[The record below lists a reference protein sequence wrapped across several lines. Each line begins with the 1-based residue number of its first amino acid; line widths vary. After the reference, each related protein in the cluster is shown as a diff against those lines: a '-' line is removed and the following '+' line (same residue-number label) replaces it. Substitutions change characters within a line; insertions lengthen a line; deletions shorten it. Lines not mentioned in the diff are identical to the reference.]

1 MKIFMKQF
9 KTKRKVN
16 IFKLKKNF
24 EVDEDPYVENI
35 NHQNKELNSLMN
47 ERWKKDKNNLNNKNN
62 LKDNLKKPKNNL
74 ISNLIDYNNYSKQ
87 LSFINNNL
95 IQKKCQKELKIMDE
109 IEDKKQKKKYPIN
122 NLINQNIKLNNNT
135 YISPF
140 NMLIGSTS
148 TKPDS
153 NYDDSMKLNN
163 NNPIKNNI
171 LPKSKKKQS
180 NLYYTYYGLN
190 NKNYLNNNLIKNSTF
205 SNSKISNNNLIT
217 YTNNFSK
224 SSNLNNI
231 INNNLINNFSPK
243 NIIFNNKKNDNEF
256 LININDIISGKE
268 KRTFIQIKNIPDKL
282 EINDF
287 IKEINIKMEFDNK
300 INYQTY
306 DCIYLPIN
314 KKNTKLNI
322 GYAFINFIKPL
333 CIIDFYF
340 RFNGFKWKNNKECE
354 ITFAEKYKDEL
365 NNNLLENFGDC
376 KKVFSFNNNE
386 KLNIRIPIQFK
397 NNFNVFKTEK
407 IEFIKI

>member
-1 MKIFMKQF
+1 
-9 KTKRKVN
+9 
-16 IFKLKKNF
+16 
-24 EVDEDPYVENI
+24 
-35 NHQNKELNSLMN
+35 MN
-47 ERWKKDKNNLNNKNN
+47 EIWKNDNNKLNNKND

-135 YISPF
+135 YLSPF

-163 NNPIKNNI
+163 NNPVENNI
-171 LPKSKKKQS
+171 ISKRKKNQS

-190 NKNYLNNNLIKNSTF
+190 NKNYLNNNIIKNSTF

-287 IKEINIKMEFDNK
+287 IKEINTKMEFDNK

-314 KKNTKLNI
+314 KKNNKLNI

-333 CIIDFYF
+333 CIIDFCF

-365 NNNLLENFGDC
+365 NNNLSEIFGDC

-386 KLNIRIPIQFK
+386 KLKIRIPIQFK
-397 NNFNVFKTEK
+397 NNFNDFKTEK

>member
-1 MKIFMKQF
+1 
-9 KTKRKVN
+9 
-16 IFKLKKNF
+16 
-24 EVDEDPYVENI
+24 
-35 NHQNKELNSLMN
+35 MN

-135 YISPF
+135 YLSPF

-190 NKNYLNNNLIKNSTF
+190 NKNYLNNNIIKNSTF

-243 NIIFNNKKNDNEF
+243 NIIFNNKKNDNGF

-314 KKNTKLNI
+314 KKNNKLNI